1 MTDRPDPYTH
11 EWYQRRFNGMAWHL
25 NRVDADYAS
34 ADARIVELVE
44 RVDSLE
50 TALVDAQSEIGR
62 LREELEVSMEKMR
75 EAYRELKT
83 NGS

>member
-11 EWYQRRFNGMAWHL
+11 AWYMKRMNGMVWHL
-25 NRVDADYAS
+25 NRADADYAS

-50 TALVDAQSEIGR
+50 TALGDAQAEIGR
-62 LREELEVSMEKMR
+62 QREELEVSLDKMR
-75 EAYRELKT
+75 EAWKKLT